1 MKHKKIFSLASVA
14 AMLACWMAVPVNAAS
29 VNQYEISCETLTSA
43 VTVGD
48 TVVAPGTVAITM
60 SIDGNTGFQSNTLA
74 LQLDENYKI
83 LKTAG
88 GDPVLQT
95 GEVLEDFH
103 AFAAENDNKICVA
116 VASGFTTSCDG
127 DLFTIYA
134 TEKENAEICSS
145 NVAVIAEPDS
155 LPSAYALQ
163 KGVVGDVNN
172 DDLINASD
180 AADIYGAVS
189 KNNGTAIMYTVLVTS
204 FYDGK
209 GQVYFRQ
216 FFPNALHPDSVN
228 CYNADGWDTLWEN
241 TEIDTRM
248 IDNNDGDAI
257 LQYCAGSNVGSG
269 AGSDGKG
276 ENLVG
281 NYFYFNG

>member
-1 MKHKKIFSLASVA
+1 M
-14 AMLACWMAVPVNAAS
+14 
-29 VNQYEISCETLTSA
+29 
-43 VTVGD
+43 
-48 TVVAPGTVAITM
+48 
-60 SIDGNTGFQSNTLA
+60 
-74 LQLDENYKI
+74 
-83 LKTAG
+83 
-88 GDPVLQT
+88 
-95 GEVLEDFH
+95 
-103 AFAAENDNKICVA
+103 
-116 VASGFTTSCDG
+116 
-127 DLFTIYA
+127 FTIYA

-241 TEIDTRM
+241 TGIDTRM

-257 LQYCAGSNVGSG
+257 LQYSAGVG
-269 AGSDGKG
+269 AGVDGKEG
-276 ENLVG
+276 LEGWEV
-281 NYFYFNG
+281 